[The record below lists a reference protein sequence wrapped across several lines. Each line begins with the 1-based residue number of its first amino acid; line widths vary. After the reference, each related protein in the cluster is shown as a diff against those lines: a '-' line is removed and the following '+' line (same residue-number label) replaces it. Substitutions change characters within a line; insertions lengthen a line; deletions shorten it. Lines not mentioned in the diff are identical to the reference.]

1 MPMAVRVQVNRPVLL
16 VAALVVAACG
26 RGAESAGE
34 GDGKVGGPLVV
45 YAAGSLS
52 RPMRAALEGYR
63 ARSGREFE
71 LELAGSLELARRIT
85 ELDRVPD
92 VIALADEEVFPQLL
106 MPQHV
111 AWYAR
116 FARNRMVLAHAPRF
130 TGLTTDNW
138 WRRLLEPR
146 VQTGRPDPDV
156 DPGGYRTL
164 FVYQLI
170 ESVLGRPGL
179 ADSLLAAAPRRH
191 MRPKSADLVAL
202 LETGEL
208 DAAFMYE
215 SSALGAR
222 LPYVALGA
230 EVDLGDEARE
240 EWYATAAARVLG
252 ANRGDTIEVRGAPI
266 RYGISI
272 PLAAA
277 DPAGAE
283 ALLRFLFSDEGR
295 ALLEREHLHALQEP
309 LFRGT
314 GWETFNR

>member
-1 MPMAVRVQVNRPVLL
+1 MLAVVKSPLNSRLVLIAGL
-16 VAALVVAACG
+16 AVAACG
-26 RGAESAGE
+26 RDAGGADRRE
-34 GDGKVGGPLVV
+34 PLVV
-45 YAAGSLS
+45 YAAGSLA

-63 ARSGREFE
+63 AESGREFE
-71 LELAGSLELARRIT
+71 LELSGSLELARRIT
-85 ELDRVPD
+85 ELGRVPD

-111 AWYAR
+111 GWYAR
-116 FARNRMVLAHAPRF
+116 FARNRMVIAHSPGFAGLA
-130 TGLTTDNW
+130 TENW
-138 WRRLLEPR
+138 WRRLLEPG

-156 DPGGYRTL
+156 DPAGYRTR

-170 ESVLGRPGL
+170 ERVLGRTGL

-215 SSALGAR
+215 SSALGAG
-222 LPYVALGA
+222 LPYVPLGA
-230 EVDLGDEARE
+230 EVDLGSEDRA
-240 EWYATAAARVLG
+240 EWYANASARVLG

-266 RYGISI
+266 RYGISV
-272 PLAAA
+272 PLGAT
-277 DPAGAE
+277 DREGAE
-283 ALLRFLFSDEGR
+283 TLLRFLFSPRGKSLFD
-295 ALLEREHLHALQEP
+295 REHLDALEEP